1 MLPSQRAGLRRSA
14 SGIGSG
20 ECLWRS
26 SRTMQSCVPRGKMEL
41 SRSHPAERYQDM
53 DAEYDTDWQDVSDSQ
68 YDTYTD
74 ETHSIATPKKE
85 RGRT

>member
-1 MLPSQRAGLRRSA
+1 
-14 SGIGSG
+14 
-20 ECLWRS
+20 
-26 SRTMQSCVPRGKMEL
+26 MEL

-53 DAEYDTDWQDVSDSQ
+53 DAEYDTDWHDVSDSQ
-68 YDTYTD
+68 YDTYAD